1 MQMENIRDRRVDADS
16 LFGETEALRLHQLR
30 LLEWMVTT
38 GRKRFVDE
46 PQPAVRDKP
55 AAIPDTW
62 NLTKGVEPHA
72 WQHQCIAKW
81 LKKRGRGTVK
91 VVTGAGKT
99 LLALFIAELVQNT
112 EDKDLHLGI
121 VVPTIVL
128 MHQWYDAILEHG
140 NVPAE
145 GIGRLGGGYDEGLGG
160 GKRILISVLAS
171 ASERLPKLVKEANVE
186 EHLLLVAD
194 ECHHAGASEMSKV
207 LKTKCRW
214 SLGLSA
220 TPERDDDDDLGYNES
235 LLGKKL
241 GPIIYEFNLADAL
254 REGLV
259 PKFTINH
266 YGLSMTVNERQR
278 YEALSRSITD
288 AMSKLKVQRDSRSD
302 GDFFSWARS
311 VASRNQ
317 GDIGTIAMRF
327 ISDVSKRR
335 ELLSHL
341 EARRDAVIQLIE
353 QEFRINPDARVI
365 LFHESITDVMDLF
378 ARLWQR
384 GLQAIAE
391 HSELPASY
399 RETGLDYF
407 RKGIARIIVSAR
419 SLIEGFNVPAVDVGI
434 IVASSGSVRQRIQSL
449 GRMLRRHRGLNGE
462 EKTSCIH
469 VLYAADSSEENI
481 YGKVDW
487 YEATGVDSNKFYL
500 WDVETEPR
508 SQNGPPRTPL
518 PTEEQID
525 SDSLE
530 AGARYPGQYEGA
542 ELSCDSQRNITNA
555 DGQYAVDTTDVAE
568 AVLKIKGSGGK
579 FRVTSKRHFVL
590 VRVPSDEEWE
600 TLYVTQLAKPLRFDA
615 PTQKAGSREEAMKW
629 AGSAQTGDRY
639 PFAGLPMIDGGLRF
653 KQKSGGVIS
662 KKVRGGEVFARS
674 GEKAEDASKG
684 IDALRL
690 VEAIKYLQKVGK
702 RVTRIEINEARHA
715 LYREAGQLN
724 FICVLQKGLEFP
736 DAQQYGG
743 VIG

>member
-1 MQMENIRDRRVDADS
+1 M
-16 LFGETEALRLHQLR
+16 GH
-30 LLEWMVTT
+30 
-38 GRKRFVDE
+38 E
-46 PQPAVRDKP
+46 PLG
-55 AAIPDTW
+55 IPDTW
-62 NLTKGVEPHA
+62 KLTNGVAPLA
-72 WQHQCIAKW
+72 WQHECIANW
-81 LKKRGRGTVK
+81 RKKKGRGTVK

-99 LLALFIAELVQNT
+99 LLALFIAELLQNT
-112 EDKDLHLGI
+112 EDKDLHLVI
-121 VVPTIVL
+121 IVPTIVL

-145 GIGRLGGGYDEGLGG
+145 AIGRLGGGYDEGFSG

-186 EHLLLVAD
+186 EHLMLVAD
-194 ECHHAGASEMSKV
+194 ECHHAGANEMSKV

-220 TPERDDDDDLGYNES
+220 TPEREDDADAGYDES
-235 LLGKKL
+235 LLGKRL

-266 YGLSMTVNERQR
+266 YGLSMTANERRR

-288 AMSKLKVQRDSRSD
+288 AMSQLKAQRDSRSD
-302 GDFFSWARS
+302 GDFFSWARN

-317 GDIGTIAMRF
+317 GDVGAIAMRF
-327 ISDVSKRR
+327 VSDISKRR

-365 LFHESITDVMDLF
+365 LFHESITDVMELF
-378 ARLWQR
+378 ASLYQR
-384 GLQAIAE
+384 GLKAIAE
-391 HSELPASY
+391 QSELPASY
-399 RETGLDYF
+399 RETGLDQF

-469 VLYAADSSEENI
+469 VLYAADSVEESI
-481 YGKVDW
+481 YSKVDW

-500 WDVETEPR
+500 WDLETEPR
-508 SQNGPPRTPL
+508 SQDGPPRMPL
-518 PTEEQID
+518 PTEEQIAP
-525 SDSLE
+525 DSLTE
-530 AGARYPGQYEGA
+530 GSRYPGQYEGA

-555 DGQYAVDTTDVAE
+555 EGQYAVGTADVAE

-579 FRVTSKRHFVL
+579 FRVTPKRHFVL
-590 VRVPSDEEWE
+590 VRVPSGEEWE
-600 TLYVTQLAKPLRFDA
+600 TLYVTQLAKPLRFDV
-615 PTQKAGSREEAMKW
+615 PTRKTESSEEALMW
-629 AGSAQTGDRY
+629 AGSARTGDLY
-639 PFAGLPMIDGGLRF
+639 PFASLRVIADGFRF

-662 KKVRGGEVFARS
+662 KKIPGGEVFARI
-674 GEKAEDASKG
+674 GDKAEDASKG
-684 IDALRL
+684 ADAMRL
-690 VEAIKYLQKVGK
+690 LAAIKDLQRVGK
-702 RVTRIEINEARHA
+702 KVTRIEINDAQHV
-715 LYREAGQLN
+715 LFREAGQLY
-724 FICVLQKGLEFP
+724 FICALQGELEFP
-736 DAQQYGG
+736 HPQQELGALA
-743 VIG
+743 